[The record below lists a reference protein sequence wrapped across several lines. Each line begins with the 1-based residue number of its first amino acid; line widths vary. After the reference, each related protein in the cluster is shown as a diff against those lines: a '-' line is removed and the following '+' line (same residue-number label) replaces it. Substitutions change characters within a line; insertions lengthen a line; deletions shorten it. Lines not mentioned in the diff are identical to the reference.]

1 MDSRLKQRLIGAAVL
16 VALAVIFLPMLVQ
29 GPAPDSGV
37 SDVPL
42 SMPDAP
48 RGAYE
53 TRDLPLVTPGNAPDG
68 GAVGMSS
75 SAAAPVTPPPVSDQA
90 AVPTPIPD
98 DSNAAGTTASTAT
111 TTAAVSP
118 VPADAAPTVTKPA
131 TPSSGEMLPPA
142 TAGGDYAVS
151 FGSYGTTTAA
161 DAVVGSLRA
170 SQLPGYREPVV
181 ANGKSAWR
189 VRIGPYA
196 SRAQAEA
203 ARLRAAHVRDD
214 LGASVVV
221 LDAQTP
227 APTPAKPATPAT
239 PAATTVAS
247 ASGSHAATSAAP
259 AVATTAPAAAP
270 TAPAA
275 TPAAAAVGFAVQLA
289 AFSKPADATALRD
302 RLRAAGISAFSESVS
317 TDHGTLTRVRAGPV
331 QSRAE
336 AEQLQAQIKSK
347 LGLDGVIRPHP

>member
-75 SAAAPVTPPPVSDQA
+75 SAPAPVTPPPA
-90 AVPTPIPD
+90 AEQTVPPVAPVD
-98 DSNAAGTTASTAT
+98 AAGAD

-118 VPADAAPTVTKPA
+118 LPAESASTAVKPAAPTSGAMFPA
-131 TPSSGEMLPPA
+131 T

-151 FGSYGTTTAA
+151 FGTYGTTAAA
-161 DAVVGSLRA
+161 DAVVASLRA
-170 SQLPGYREPVV
+170 SQLPGYREPAV
-181 ANGKSAWR
+181 ANGKPAWR

-203 ARLRAAHVRDD
+203 ARLGAAHVRGDV
-214 LGASVVV
+214 GASVVV

-227 APTPAKPATPAT
+227 ATSAPKPSA
-239 PAATTVAS
+239 PAATTISSV
-247 ASGSHAATSAAP
+247 SGSHPATSPTPAPTAPIAAP
-259 AVATTAPAAAP
+259 K
-270 TAPAA
+270 APAA

-302 RLRAAGISAFSESVS
+302 RLRSAGFNAFSESVS

-331 QSRAE
+331 QSRPE

>member
-53 TRDLPLVTPGNAPDG
+53 TRDLPLVTPGDAPDG
-68 GAVGMSS
+68 GAVGMAANQPAAVVSPPTDSS
-75 SAAAPVTPPPVSDQA
+75 VAPVAAASD
-90 AVPTPIPD
+90 D
-98 DSNAAGTTASTAT
+98 M
-111 TTAAVSP
+111 
-118 VPADAAPTVTKPA
+118 PADATPLDGATVDATPKPA
-131 TPSSGEMLPPA
+131 TPATPAAASAPSAASNAASAGKGDMFPPA

-151 FGSYGTTTAA
+151 FGTYGTTAAA

-170 SQLPGYREPVV
+170 SQLPGYREAAT
-181 ANGKSAWR
+181 ANGKPAWR

-214 LGASVVV
+214 VGSRVVV
-221 LDAQTP
+221 LDART
-227 APTPAKPATPAT
+227 AAT
-239 PAATTVAS
+239 PAATTTAATGAS
-247 ASGSHAATSAAP
+247 IAAKAPTAATTPPPAATS
-259 AVATTAPAAAP
+259 
-270 TAPAA
+270 
-275 TPAAAAVGFAVQLA
+275 AAAAVGFAVQLA

-302 RLRAAGISAFSESVS
+302 RLRAAGFNAFVESVS
-317 TDHGTLTRVRAGPV
+317 TDRGTLTRVRAGPV
-331 QSRAE
+331 QSRTE

-347 LGLDGVIRPHP
+347 LGLDGIVRPHP

>member
-42 SMPDAP
+42 SMPDTP

-53 TRDLPLVTPGNAPDG
+53 TRDLPLVTPGDAPDG
-68 GAVGMSS
+68 GAVGMAANPTAAVASPPAGS
-75 SAAAPVTPPPVSDQA
+75 GAAPAASDDTPAEATPLDVASAADKPAAAATPPPA
-90 AVPTPIPD
+90 A
-98 DSNAAGTTASTAT
+98 SNPATAT
-111 TTAAVSP
+111 
-118 VPADAAPTVTKPA
+118 K
-131 TPSSGEMLPPA
+131 GEMFPPA

-151 FGSYGTTTAA
+151 FGTYGTTGAA
-161 DAVVGSLRA
+161 DAIVASLRA
-170 SQLPGYREPVV
+170 SQLPGYRQPTT
-181 ANGKSAWR
+181 ANGKPAWR

-214 LGASVVV
+214 VGASVVV
-221 LDAQTP
+221 LDAQATAAPAAGTTVATGTAPATKAPTVAAP
-227 APTPAKPATPAT
+227 APAPP
-239 PAATTVAS
+239 PAAT
-247 ASGSHAATSAAP
+247 
-259 AVATTAPAAAP
+259 
-270 TAPAA
+270 
-275 TPAAAAVGFAVQLA
+275 AAAASVGFAVQLA
-289 AFSKPADATALRD
+289 AFSKPDDAAALRD
-302 RLRAAGISAFSESVS
+302 RLRAAGFNAFIESVA

-336 AEQLQAQIKSK
+336 AGQLQAQIKAK
-347 LGLDGVIRPHP
+347 LGLDGVVRPLP

>member
-53 TRDLPLVTPGNAPDG
+53 TRDLPLVTPGDAPDG
-68 GAVGMSS
+68 GAVGMAANPPAAVASPS
-75 SAAAPVTPPPVSDQA
+75 TGGDVAPMAAASDDA
-90 AVPTPIPD
+90 
-98 DSNAAGTTASTAT
+98 
-111 TTAAVSP
+111 
-118 VPADAAPTVTKPA
+118 PADATPLAGAAVDATPKPA
-131 TPSSGEMLPPA
+131 TPAAASASPAASNTATAGKGEMFPPA
-142 TAGGDYAVS
+142 TAGGDYVVS
-151 FGSYGTTTAA
+151 FGTYGTTAAA

-170 SQLPGYREPVV
+170 SQLPGYREAAI
-181 ANGKSAWR
+181 ANGKPAWR

-214 LGASVVV
+214 VGARIVV
-221 LDAQTP
+221 LDAHT
-227 APTPAKPATPAT
+227 AATPAT
-239 PAATTVAS
+239 TTTAAT
-247 ASGSHAATSAAP
+247 AAK
-259 AVATTAPAAAP
+259 APAAATTP
-270 TAPAA
+270 LPPPAA
-275 TPAAAAVGFAVQLA
+275 TSAAAAVGFAVQLA

-302 RLRAAGISAFSESVS
+302 RLRAAGFNAFVESVS
-317 TDHGTLTRVRAGPV
+317 TDRGTLTRVRAGPV
-331 QSRAE
+331 QSRTE
-336 AEQLQAQIKSK
+336 AEQLQARIKSK
-347 LGLDGVIRPHP
+347 LGLDGVVRPHP